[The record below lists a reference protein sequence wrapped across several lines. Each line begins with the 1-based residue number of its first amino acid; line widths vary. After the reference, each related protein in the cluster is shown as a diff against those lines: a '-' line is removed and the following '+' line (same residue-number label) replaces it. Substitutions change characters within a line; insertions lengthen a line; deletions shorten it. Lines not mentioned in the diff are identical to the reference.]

1 VSESVVLHPSSEQK
15 IYHKHRF
22 ASIRA
27 CRMQDNACP
36 HTHVQADYNAEGRRR
51 HGRAQRGL
59 FVRGHQHEGNDLTH
73 PVLRSAFFPRSPFCP
88 FSPFSSLF
96 SISPLCLS
104 LYVSVSLFF
113 FSSASSLFHF
123 LSLPRSNAR
132 TVFLDHCYL
141 HLDLRTSV
149 CSCMH
154 LHAYEV
160 CMRTRVYASVLCVRE
175 REQFKN
181 PNA

>member
-1 VSESVVLHPSSEQK
+1 MSMSKRVAENASPHACAHSICMLSHALLLLTRILNLARIEQVCDFGLSTK
-15 IYHKHRF
+15 LQGGLKTFCGTAEYIAPEVRF
-22 ASIRA
+22 GDPPRPA
-27 CRMQDNACP
+27 
-36 HTHVQADYNAEGRRR
+36 
-51 HGRAQRGL
+51 
-59 FVRGHQHEGNDLTH
+59 
-73 PVLRSAFFPRSPFCP
+73 PRS
-88 FSPFSSLF
+88 
-96 SISPLCLS
+96 
-104 LYVSVSLFF
+104 
-113 FSSASSLFHF
+113 F